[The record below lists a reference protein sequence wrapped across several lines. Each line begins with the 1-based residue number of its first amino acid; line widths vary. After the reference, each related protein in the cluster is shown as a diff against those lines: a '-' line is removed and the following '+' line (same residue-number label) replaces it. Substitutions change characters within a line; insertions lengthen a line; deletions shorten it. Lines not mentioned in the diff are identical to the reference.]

1 MLVGRK
7 GLEPGYIFVP
17 YVMAQSITTIQ
28 YKNYFRK
35 SKIRRILGMPSTD
48 SMIKSRYATKK
59 VNNNFYTLNIPG
71 SFDES
76 KKRPTLTT
84 IG

>member
-7 GLEPGYIFVP
+7 GKESEPGYIFVP

-28 YKNYFRK
+28 SKNYFRK
-35 SKIRRILGMPSTD
+35 SKIRRILGMPSAD

-59 VNNNFYTLNIPG
+59 VNNNFYKTQGIKKPLN
-71 SFDES
+71 
-76 KKRPTLTT
+76 
-84 IG
+84 

>member
-7 GLEPGYIFVP
+7 GLEPGYIYVP

-28 YKNYFRK
+28 SKNYFRK
-35 SKIRRILGMPSTD
+35 SKIRRILGIPSKE

-59 VNNNFYTLNIPG
+59 INNNFYTTIDIKKPLN
-71 SFDES
+71 
-76 KKRPTLTT
+76 
-84 IG
+84 

>member
-7 GLEPGYIFVP
+7 GKEPGYIYVP

-28 YKNYFRK
+28 SKNYFRK
-35 SKIRRILGMPSTD
+35 SKIRRILGMPSAE

-59 VNNNFYTLNIPG
+59 INNNFYTTIDIKKPLN
-71 SFDES
+71 
-76 KKRPTLTT
+76 
-84 IG
+84 

>member
-7 GLEPGYIFVP
+7 GKEVEPGYIFVP

-28 YKNYFRK
+28 HKYYFRK
-35 SKIRRILGMPSTD
+35 SKIRRLLGMPSAD

-59 VNNNFYTLNIPG
+59 VNNNFYKTIDIKKPLN
-71 SFDES
+71 
-76 KKRPTLTT
+76 
-84 IG
+84 